1 MPTGFPKRS
10 QKTSLDR
17 VSSLELNLTL
27 DDRNDLSESEMNDER
42 RVICH
47 IRFRCP
53 IYFPILSDK
62 SISDFDSLF
71 LSLYSLAPK
80 YKNPNSGTHIKG
92 CAEDPS
98 HSTNN
103 NKQ

>member
-1 MPTGFPKRS
+1 MPTGFSKRP

-17 VSSLELNLTL
+17 LSSLEVNLTL

-47 IRFRCP
+47 TRFRWP
-53 IYFPILSDK
+53 IYFPILSDE

-71 LSLYSLAPK
+71 LSFCSLAPK